1 MPSSAN
7 WEVALNLIKKDPRW
21 ETLSKL
27 SEKKQAFN
35 SYKIQKQKDEKEET
49 RLTSIKNREDLER
62 FLFGTDRYSLY
73 IGTSLRIL
81 N

>member
-1 MPSSAN
+1 M
-7 WEVALNLIKKDPRW
+7 NLIKKDPRW

-35 SYKIQKQKDEKEET
+35 SYKIQKQKDEKEEA

-62 FLFGTDRYSLY
+62 FLFGTDRYVCLMFI
-73 IGTSLRIL
+73 IGNGSKQRYSSTI
-81 N
+81 